1 MTHGRT
7 QRIESE
13 IQRVLAALIARE
25 VKDPRVG
32 NVTVTAVHVAPD
44 MGSARVFFTPFAALH
59 PPAQVR
65 EGLTHAAGFLRGELG
80 RRLGLRHAPRL
91 EFVFDESVESA
102 ARLTHLI
109 DNAVA
114 GDREHAA
121 ASQGGPGDSAAQ
133 PSAAQPSGVQPSG
146 AQPSG
151 AQPSGAQPSGA
162 QRGDHSRR

>member
-32 NVTVTAVHVAPD
+32 NVTVTAVSVAPD

-102 ARLTHLI
+102 ARLTRLI
-109 DNAVA
+109 DGAVA
-114 GDREHAA
+114 GDREHATAPEAPGPA
-121 ASQGGPGDSAAQ
+121 APESGSGSVESTVP
-133 PSAAQPSGVQPSG
+133 PSGTPS
-146 AQPSG
+146 SN
-151 AQPSGAQPSGA
+151 
-162 QRGDHSRR
+162 HSRR